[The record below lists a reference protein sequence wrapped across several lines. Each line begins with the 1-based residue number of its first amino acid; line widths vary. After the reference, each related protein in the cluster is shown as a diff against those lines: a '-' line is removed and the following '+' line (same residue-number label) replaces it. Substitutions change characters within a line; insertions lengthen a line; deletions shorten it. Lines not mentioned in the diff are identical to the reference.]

1 MTILQ
6 LNLAMTVKN
15 SNLLE
20 YKNGKWVKSTD
31 LDGWRISGIQQSEW
45 GKAYQLSKY
54 FKVYDWVADDGY
66 NNFDKWI
73 E

>member
-1 MTILQ
+1 
-6 LNLAMTVKN
+6 
-15 SNLLE
+15 
-20 YKNGKWVKSTD
+20 
-31 LDGWRISGIQQSEW
+31 
-45 GKAYQLSKY
+45 LSKY

>member
-1 MTILQ
+1 MYNFVHFEILIF
-6 LNLAMTVKN
+6 VHFKFII
-15 SNLLE
+15 
-20 YKNGKWVKSTD
+20 Y
-31 LDGWRISGIQQSEW
+31 IQQSEW